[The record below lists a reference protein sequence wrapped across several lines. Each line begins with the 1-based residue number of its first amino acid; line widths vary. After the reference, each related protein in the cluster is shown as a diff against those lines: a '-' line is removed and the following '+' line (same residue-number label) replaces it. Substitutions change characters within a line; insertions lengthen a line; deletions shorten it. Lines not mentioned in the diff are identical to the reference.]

1 MFNLSNYTNMIQS
14 TFTPVTQENF
24 QRIRYGSGTIEFSKK
39 AILLGLMIDLIVA
52 YLFMMFAYTYI
63 NKIHPTL
70 TIEDKTIYLVL
81 VYIIFI
87 SHALVFVSD
96 IVYLSKIICL

>member
-1 MFNLSNYTNMIQS
+1 MFNLSNYANMIES

-24 QRIRYGSGTIEFSKK
+24 QRIQHGSIEFSKK
-39 AILLGLMIDLIVA
+39 AIVLGLMIDLIVA

-87 SHALVFVSD
+87 SYALVFVSD